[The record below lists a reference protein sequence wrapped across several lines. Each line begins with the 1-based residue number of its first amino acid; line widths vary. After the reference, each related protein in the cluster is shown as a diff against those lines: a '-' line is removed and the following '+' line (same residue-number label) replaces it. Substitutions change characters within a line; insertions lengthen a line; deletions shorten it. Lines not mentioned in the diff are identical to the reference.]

1 LIELGRRTAV
11 ADVTPTLHEFDLS
24 GNVLTHKPTGA
35 TWVAYEGV
43 KTPHSFKRGS
53 LGRTLANGDDYYP
66 EEVAALAHALLAER
80 IKSGPP
86 T

>member
-1 LIELGRRTAV
+1 MAHS
-11 ADVTPTLHEFDLS
+11 TPTLGEFELS
-24 GNVLTHKPTGA
+24 GNVVTHKPTGA

-43 KTPHSFKRGS
+43 KSPHSFKRGS

-80 IKSGPP
+80 IKPCG
-86 T
+86 